1 MKLKIFTVLM
11 AVFAAFAVSFA
22 QGEPNQEIYTK
33 IVLACQENK
42 AVKNGLSLISKKNEK
57 VTDVYDKSERNE
69 KAKYERN
76 SSEINIVSV
85 DGPKVVK
92 SYADCM
98 KTKLQGKEFRNQG
111 NKLNVKISITNDGR
125 LVNNNTS
132 TTERPVKKGK
142 ITKVNAPTITQGKS
156 LWCEDEMNKCL
167 QATIIIDQK

>member
-1 MKLKIFTVLM
+1 M
-11 AVFAAFAVSFA
+11 AIFAAFTVSYA
-22 QGEPNQEIYTK
+22 QGEPNQEIYAK
-33 IVLACQENK
+33 VVIACQENK
-42 AVKNGLSLISKKNEK
+42 AVKTGLGQITKKNEK
-57 VTDVYDKSERNE
+57 AIDAYDKSERNE

-76 SSEINIVSV
+76 TSEIDIVSTE
-85 DGPKVVK
+85 GPKVVK

-111 NKLNVKISITNDGR
+111 NKLTAKISVTNDGR

-142 ITKVNAPTITQGKS
+142 TTKVGNPTTTQGKS

-167 QATIIIDQK
+167 QATIIIEQK